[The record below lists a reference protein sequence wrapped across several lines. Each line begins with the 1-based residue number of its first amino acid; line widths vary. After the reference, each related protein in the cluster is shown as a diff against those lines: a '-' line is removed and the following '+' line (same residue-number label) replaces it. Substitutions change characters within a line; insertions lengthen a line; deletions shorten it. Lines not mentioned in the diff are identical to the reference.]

1 MPEYIKAYIVILFLS
16 TITFHYAKKL
26 TSPYVSYTEFKE
38 WRNAWLVITSFAFLG
53 VNFWIFLSATFLYVF
68 FKTKRSN
75 NAIALYLAI
84 IAAVPPI
91 TASIPGFGVVNYL
104 LVIDYPMLLSLCL
117 LLVVYLNLKPN
128 SLTLKFNKVK
138 TDFFVVSF
146 IILNIGLSLT
156 DTTFTDTLRQCAILF
171 ITTFL
176 PYYAVSRGVQTA
188 EQLKKAMFAY
198 VITCLP
204 LALVGVFESGKGWLL
219 YLTIE
224 DALKQSWSYG
234 GYLMRGDGLR
244 ASSSFGHSIM
254 FGYSMVIALGF
265 FLLLQTLIKNK
276 LYKLIG
282 FGIISSGL
290 IAALARGPWVG
301 AAVLI
306 CVFLYLGK
314 NGISNLM
321 KLGMASVMVL
331 ALISASPVGDKVI
344 NLLPFIGK
352 TDKFNVDY
360 RTQLVEASFAVVA
373 KSPLFGNKNFDKEPE
388 MQKMIQGEHIIDI
401 VNQYVN
407 VLLNSGFF
415 GLTLFLGIFIS
426 AIIYANSAMKRVRYD
441 NRELY
446 DIGRTLIAT
455 LVGIMFMITA
465 VADQLIIPYLY
476 FSCIGLCIAYAEI
489 VKRWIVQSLDVPT
502 TERLTTNN

>member
-16 TITFHYAKKL
+16 TFAFYYARKITTPFV
-26 TSPYVSYTEFKE
+26 TNTEFKE
-38 WRNAWLVITSFAFLG
+38 WINTWLVITSFAFFG
-53 VNFWIFLSATFLYVF
+53 INFWVFLTATLLYVYI
-68 FKTKRSN
+68 KTKKST
-75 NAIALYLAI
+75 NAVALYMAI

-104 LVIDYPMLLSLCL
+104 LVIDYPMLLSVCL
-117 LLVVYLNLKPN
+117 LLVVYANLKPN
-128 SLTLKFNKVK
+128 SQTLKFNKVK

-146 IILNIGLSLT
+146 IIVNIGLSLT
-156 DTTFTDTLRQCAILF
+156 DTTFTDTLRQCVILF

-176 PYYAVSRGVQTA
+176 PYYAVSRGVQSA

-198 VITCLP
+198 VVTCFP

-224 DALKQSWSYG
+224 EALKQNWVYG

-254 FGYSMVIALGF
+254 FGYGMVVALGF
-265 FLLLQTLIKNK
+265 YLLLQTQIKNK
-276 LYKLIG
+276 LYKMIG
-282 FGIISSGL
+282 FGIISAGL
-290 IAALARGPWVG
+290 VAALARGPWVG

-321 KLGMASVMVL
+321 KLGMASMMTL
-331 ALISASPVGDKVI
+331 ALVSATPVGDKVI
-344 NLLPFIGK
+344 NLLPFVGK

-360 RTQLVEASFAVVA
+360 RAQLVEASFAVVA

-407 VLLNSGFF
+407 VLLNSGIL

-426 AIIYANSAMKRVRYD
+426 ALIYANSAMKRVRYN

-455 LVGIMFMITA
+455 LVAIMFMISA

-489 VKRWIVQSLDVPT
+489 VRRWIIQSLDAPT
-502 TERLTTNN
+502 SEHFASNN

>member
-16 TITFHYAKKL
+16 TVAFHYARKI
-26 TSPYVSYTEFKE
+26 TTPYVTNTEFKE
-38 WRNAWLVITSFAFLG
+38 WRNTWLVVTSFAFFG
-53 VNFWIFLSATFLYVF
+53 INFWIFLTATFLYVYI
-68 FKTKRSN
+68 KAKKST

-104 LVIDYPMLLSLCL
+104 LIIDYPMLLSVCL

-128 SLTLKFNKVK
+128 AQTLKFNKLK
-138 TDFFVVSF
+138 TDFFVVNF
-146 IILNIGLSLT
+146 ILVNIGLSLT

-176 PYYAVSRGVQTA
+176 PYYAVSRGVQSV
-188 EQLKKAMFAY
+188 EQLKKTMFAY
-198 VITCLP
+198 VVTCFP
-204 LALVGVFESGKGWLL
+204 LALVGVFETGKGWLL
-219 YLTIE
+219 YNTVE
-224 DALKQSWSYG
+224 AALKQSWSFG

-244 ASSSFGHSIM
+244 ATSSFGHSIM
-254 FGYSMVIALGF
+254 FGYGMVIALGF
-265 FLLLQTLIKNK
+265 YLLLQSQLKNK
-276 LYKLIG
+276 LFRLMG
-282 FGIISSGL
+282 FGIIAAGL

-321 KLGMASVMVL
+321 KLGMASVMAL
-331 ALISASPVGDKVI
+331 ALISATPVGDKVI

-352 TDKFNVDY
+352 TDKGNIDY
-360 RTQLVEASFAVVA
+360 RAQLIDASFAVVA
-373 KSPLFGNKNFDKEPE
+373 KSPLFGNKNFGKEPE
-388 MQKMIQGEHIIDI
+388 MQKMIQGEKIIDI
-401 VNQYVN
+401 VNQYLN
-407 VLLNSGFF
+407 VLLNSGIV
-415 GLTLFLGIFIS
+415 GLILFLGIFLS
-426 AIIYANSAMKRVRYD
+426 ALIYANSAMKKVRYS

-446 DIGRTLIAT
+446 DVGRTLIAT

-465 VADQLIIPYLY
+465 VADQLVIPYLY
-476 FSCIGLCIAYAEI
+476 FACIGLCIAYAE
-489 VKRWIVQSLDVPT
+489 VVRRWIIQSLDAPT
-502 TERLTTNN
+502 TQRLTSNS

>member
-16 TITFHYAKKL
+16 TFAFYYARKITTPFV
-26 TSPYVSYTEFKE
+26 TNTEFKE
-38 WRNAWLVITSFAFLG
+38 WINTWLVITSFAFFG
-53 VNFWIFLSATFLYVF
+53 INFWVFLTATLLYVYI
-68 FKTKRSN
+68 KTKKST
-75 NAIALYLAI
+75 NAVALYMAI

-104 LVIDYPMLLSLCL
+104 LVIDYPMLLSVCL
-117 LLVVYLNLKPN
+117 LLVVYANLKPN
-128 SLTLKFNKVK
+128 SQTLKFNKVK

-146 IILNIGLSLT
+146 IIVNIGLSLT
-156 DTTFTDTLRQCAILF
+156 DTTFTDTLRQCVILF

-176 PYYAVSRGVQTA
+176 PYYAVSRGVQSA

-198 VITCLP
+198 VVTCFP

-219 YLTIE
+219 YLTIKE
-224 DALKQSWSYG
+224 ALKQNWVYG

-254 FGYSMVIALGF
+254 FGYGMVVALGF
-265 FLLLQTLIKNK
+265 YLLLQTQIKNK
-276 LYKLIG
+276 LYKMIG
-282 FGIISSGL
+282 FGIISAGL
-290 IAALARGPWVG
+290 VAALARGPWVG

-321 KLGMASVMVL
+321 KLGMASMMTL
-331 ALISASPVGDKVI
+331 ALVSATPVGDKVI
-344 NLLPFIGK
+344 NLLPFVGK

-360 RTQLVEASFAVVA
+360 RAQLVEASFSVVA

-407 VLLNSGFF
+407 VLLNSGIL

-426 AIIYANSAMKRVRYD
+426 ALIYANSAMKRVRYN

-455 LVGIMFMITA
+455 LVAIMFMISA

-489 VKRWIVQSLDVPT
+489 VRRWIIESLDAPT
-502 TERLTTNN
+502 SEHFASNN

>member
-16 TITFHYAKKL
+16 TFAFYYARKITTPFVTNA
-26 TSPYVSYTEFKE
+26 EFKE
-38 WRNAWLVITSFAFLG
+38 WINTWLVITSFAFFG
-53 VNFWIFLSATFLYVF
+53 INFWVFLTATLLYVYI
-68 FKTKRSN
+68 KTKKST
-75 NAIALYLAI
+75 NAVALYMAI

-104 LVIDYPMLLSLCL
+104 LVIDYPMLLSVCL
-117 LLVVYLNLKPN
+117 LLVVYANLKPN
-128 SLTLKFNKVK
+128 SQTLKFNKVK

-146 IILNIGLSLT
+146 IIVNIGLSLT
-156 DTTFTDTLRQCAILF
+156 DTTFTDTLRQCVILF

-176 PYYAVSRGVQTA
+176 PYYAVSRGVQSA

-198 VITCLP
+198 VVTCFP

-224 DALKQSWSYG
+224 EALKQNWVYG

-254 FGYSMVIALGF
+254 FGYGMVVALGF
-265 FLLLQTLIKNK
+265 YLLLQTQIKNK
-276 LYKLIG
+276 LYKMIG
-282 FGIISSGL
+282 FGIISAGL
-290 IAALARGPWVG
+290 VAALARGPWVG

-321 KLGMASVMVL
+321 KLGMASMMTL
-331 ALISASPVGDKVI
+331 ALVSATPVGDKVI
-344 NLLPFIGK
+344 NLLPFVGK

-360 RTQLVEASFAVVA
+360 RAQLVEASFAVVA

-407 VLLNSGFF
+407 VLLNSGIL

-426 AIIYANSAMKRVRYD
+426 ALIYANSAMKRVQYN

-455 LVGIMFMITA
+455 LVAIMFMISA

-489 VKRWIVQSLDVPT
+489 VRRWIIQSLDAPT
-502 TERLTTNN
+502 SEHFASNN

>member
-16 TITFHYAKKL
+16 TFAFYYARKITTPFVNNA
-26 TSPYVSYTEFKE
+26 EFKE
-38 WRNAWLVITSFAFLG
+38 WINTWLVITSFAFFG
-53 VNFWIFLSATFLYVF
+53 INFWVFLTATLLYVYI
-68 FKTKRSN
+68 KTKKST
-75 NAIALYLAI
+75 NAVALYMAI

-104 LVIDYPMLLSLCL
+104 LVIDYPMLLSVCL
-117 LLVVYLNLKPN
+117 LLVVYANLKPN
-128 SLTLKFNKVK
+128 SQTLKFNKVK

-146 IILNIGLSLT
+146 IIVNIGLSLT
-156 DTTFTDTLRQCAILF
+156 DTTFTDTLRQCVILF

-176 PYYAVSRGVQTA
+176 PYYAVSRGVQSA

-198 VITCLP
+198 VVTCFP

-224 DALKQSWSYG
+224 EALKQNWVYG

-254 FGYSMVIALGF
+254 FGYGMVVALGF
-265 FLLLQTLIKNK
+265 YLLLQTQIKNK
-276 LYKLIG
+276 LYKMIG
-282 FGIISSGL
+282 FGIISAGL
-290 IAALARGPWVG
+290 VAALARGPWVG

-321 KLGMASVMVL
+321 KLGMASMMTL
-331 ALISASPVGDKVI
+331 ALVSATPVGDKVI
-344 NLLPFIGK
+344 NLLPFVGK

-360 RTQLVEASFAVVA
+360 RAQLVEASFAVVA

-407 VLLNSGFF
+407 VLLNSGIL

-426 AIIYANSAMKRVRYD
+426 ALIYANSAMKRVRYN

-455 LVGIMFMITA
+455 LVAIMFMISA

-489 VKRWIVQSLDVPT
+489 VRRWIIQSLDAST
-502 TERLTTNN
+502 SEHFASNN